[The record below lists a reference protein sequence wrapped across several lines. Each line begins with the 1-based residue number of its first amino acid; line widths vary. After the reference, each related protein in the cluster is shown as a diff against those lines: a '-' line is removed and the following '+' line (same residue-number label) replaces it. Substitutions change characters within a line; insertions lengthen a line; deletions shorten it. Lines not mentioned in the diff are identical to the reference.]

1 MLINHKITLNW
12 ATILFKPCYC
22 KLVLISKH
30 LIPYVQYTVG
40 LVLSHQ
46 QYESLFLHPCNHTKF
61 SISHLVGQ
69 SLYCN
74 LHVCCVSVACL
85 PGCLCSCSVP
95 GSGTHHRNRKRHR
108 IRASSLLEGGEEGW
122 TRLWYGVCSI
132 IVFKCCGTVGPFM
145 RKLF

>member
-46 QYESLFLHPCNHTKF
+46 QYESLFLHPYVTIPN
-61 SISHLVGQ
+61 SAYLISLDSPFTVIYMSAVYQ
-69 SLYCN
+69 WP
-74 LHVCCVSVACL
+74 VCLVAC
-85 PGCLCSCSVP
+85 VP
-95 GSGTHHRNRKRHR
+95 VQFQVAVLTTGTGKG
-108 IRASSLLEGGEEGW
+108 IE
-122 TRLWYGVCSI
+122 YGRVHS
-132 IVFKCCGTVGPFM
+132 
-145 RKLF
+145 